1 MQNVLLIFV
10 NIIVTFS
17 MVVLIEKIFKKEG
30 LYVWAAIALIM
41 ANILECQTVG
51 LFNGFTSTCGNVL
64 FASVFLATDIMSE
77 KYGAEYSKKAI
88 KLSVVAM
95 IAFTVI
101 MQIGLLFKPDATDFA
116 HDSMVTL
123 FGLNLRI
130 TISSLV
136 MFFIS
141 NNLDIF
147 IFDKLKKKIPNKL
160 WLRNNVATIV
170 SNVLENYFF
179 IAFAFVGIYDIPTL
193 FNIATT
199 ISIVEIV
206 IALCDTPFLYISKAL
221 KNKTK

>member
-1 MQNVLLIFV
+1 MNNVLLIFI

-77 KYGAEYSKKAI
+77 KYGSEYSKKAI
-88 KLSVVAM
+88 KLAVVAM
-95 IAFTVI
+95 IAFTII
-101 MQIGLLFKPDATDFA
+101 MQIGLLFTPDETDFA
-116 HDSMVTL
+116 HDAMTTL
-123 FGLNLRI
+123 FSLNLRI
-130 TISSLV
+130 SVSSIV

-147 IFDKLKKKIPNKL
+147 LFEKIKKKLPNQL
-160 WLRNNVATIV
+160 WVRNNVATII

-179 IAFAFVGIYDIPTL
+179 IFFAFVGLYDIPTML
-193 FNIATT
+193 NIATT
-199 ISIVEIV
+199 ISVVEIV
-206 IALCDTPFLYISKAL
+206 IALFDTPFLYISKKL
-221 KNKTK
+221 K

>member
-1 MQNVLLIFV
+1 MNNVLLIFI

-17 MVVLIEKIFKKEG
+17 IVILIEKIFKKEG
-30 LYVWAAIALIM
+30 LFVWAAIALIT

-88 KLSVVAM
+88 KIAVFAM
-95 IAFTVI
+95 IAFTAV
-101 MQIGLLFKPDATDFA
+101 MQIGLLFTPDETDFA
-116 HDSMVTL
+116 HDAMTTL

-130 TISSLV
+130 SLSSIV

-147 IFDKLKKKIPNKL
+147 IFEKLKKKFPNML
-160 WLRNNVATIV
+160 WLRNNVATMI

-179 IAFAFVGIYDIPTL
+179 IFFAFVGIYDIPTML
-193 FNIATT
+193 NIATT
-199 ISIVEIV
+199 ISVVEIV
-206 IALCDTPFLYISKAL
+206 IALFDTPFIYISKKL
-221 KNKTK
+221 N

>member
-1 MQNVLLIFV
+1 
-10 NIIVTFS
+10 
-17 MVVLIEKIFKKEG
+17 MVILIEKIFKKEG
-30 LYVWAAIALIM
+30 LYVWTAIALIM

-64 FASVFLATDIMSE
+64 FASVFLSTDIMSE
-77 KYGAEYSKKAI
+77 KYGSEYSKKAI
-88 KLSVVAM
+88 KLAVVAM

-101 MQIGLLFKPDATDFA
+101 MQIGLLFTPDETDFA
-116 HDSMVTL
+116 HDAMTTL

-147 IFDKLKKKIPNKL
+147 LFEKIKTKLPNQL
-160 WLRNNVATIV
+160 WVRNNVSTII

-179 IAFAFVGIYDIPTL
+179 IFFAFVGIYDIPTML
-193 FNIATT
+193 NIATT
-199 ISIVEIV
+199 ISAVEIV
-206 IALCDTPFLYISKAL
+206 IALFDTPFLYLSKKL
-221 KNKTK
+221 S